1 MRYVKFIIKNFKGI
15 QELTIDL
22 SQRPDSR
29 VYTFVGLNES
39 GKTTILEAINTIN
52 SGYDE
57 SNAHRL
63 IPKHLKANFND
74 KVSVKAIVAVDKED
88 NKRIAAKFEEL
99 GYINYQPIEN
109 FSINTTCSFESSKV
123 GKRVS
128 YWDFSPIL
136 QKEGSEEKTTLPA
149 ESEDWQTMVSYIK
162 GNLMPRIVFYENL
175 LFDFPERIYLTG
187 ERSNDNS
194 NKPYKDIIE
203 DILQEI
209 IPNSTIQTHLA
220 DNFMGKDP
228 GSRDVFD
235 AIQYQLEA
243 KIGKEVFSSWGQL
256 FNETT
261 QHTDIVLRFG
271 IEPANEGAEPE
282 FYVEIKLKEN
292 TNLYYVAERSVG
304 FRWFFS
310 FLFFILFRKHRKTD
324 LGETLFLLDEP
335 ASNLH
340 PAAQKKLLE
349 TFSKFVDDPQRPLK
363 LLYTTHSHYMINPQW
378 LEGAYIVKNEAVNYE
393 TPISEPKTTDITAIP
408 YKKFVAQHPQQHDY
422 FQPILDTLDYQPGLM
437 EKVPNVIVTEGKND
451 YYTLMYM
458 NEVVLG
464 GKYRKVH
471 LMPGAGCAKNCVVIQ
486 LYIAW
491 GRKFMILLDG
501 DKAGAKSKNEY
512 VKQFGT
518 MIEKNI
524 KLYNDFVPGIGDVA
538 MEDIFSE
545 EEKLMITQRFNPAA
559 TAYNKSAFN
568 TAIQEALIKKE
579 RIDLSEATIAK
590 FDQLLQGLDN
600 YLF

>member
-1 MRYVKFIIKNFKGI
+1 M
-15 QELTIDL
+15 
-22 SQRPDSR
+22 
-29 VYTFVGLNES
+29 
-39 GKTTILEAINTIN
+39 
-52 SGYDE
+52 
-57 SNAHRL
+57 
-63 IPKHLKANFND
+63 
-74 KVSVKAIVAVDKED
+74 
-88 NKRIAAKFEEL
+88 
-99 GYINYQPIEN
+99 
-109 FSINTTCSFESSKV
+109 
-123 GKRVS
+123 
-128 YWDFSPIL
+128 
-136 QKEGSEEKTTLPA
+136 
-149 ESEDWQTMVSYIK
+149 
-162 GNLMPRIVFYENL
+162 
-175 LFDFPERIYLTG
+175 
-187 ERSNDNS
+187 
-194 NKPYKDIIE
+194 
-203 DILQEI
+203 
-209 IPNSTIQTHLA
+209 
-220 DNFMGKDP
+220 
-228 GSRDVFD
+228 
-235 AIQYQLEA
+235 
-243 KIGKEVFSSWGQL
+243 
-256 FNETT
+256 
-261 QHTDIVLRFG
+261 
-271 IEPANEGAEPE
+271 
-282 FYVEIKLKEN
+282 
-292 TNLYYVAERSVG
+292 
-304 FRWFFS
+304 
-310 FLFFILFRKHRKTD
+310 
-324 LGETLFLLDEP
+324 GETLFLLDEP

-545 EEKLMITQRFNPAA
+545 EEKPSPSFAAQR
-559 TAYNKSAFN
+559 
-568 TAIQEALIKKE
+568 
-579 RIDLSEATIAK
+579 
-590 FDQLLQGLDN
+590 G
-600 YLF
+600 

>member
-1 MRYVKFIIKNFKGI
+1 MKYIKFIIKNFKGI
-15 QELTIDL
+15 QDLTIDL

-39 GKTTILEAINTIN
+39 GKTTILEAINTIKA
-52 SGYDE
+52 GYDE

-74 KVSVKAIVAVDKED
+74 KVSVKAIIAVDEAD
-88 NKRIAAKFEEL
+88 NKLIADKFKQM
-99 GYINYQPIEN
+99 GYVNYKPIET
-109 FSINTTCSFESSKV
+109 FSINSTCSFESSKV
-123 GKRVS
+123 KESVS
-128 YWDFSPIL
+128 YWDFAPTLQNEITKEKIIL
-136 QKEGSEEKTTLPA
+136 TAKNQ
-149 ESEDWQTMVSYIK
+149 DWQSIVAYIRA
-162 GNLMPRIVFYENL
+162 NLMPRIVFYENL

-187 ERSNDNS
+187 ERSGDS
-194 NKPYKDIIE
+194 NYKPYRDIIE

-209 IPNSTIQTHLA
+209 VPNGTIQTTLA

-228 GSRDVFD
+228 GARDIFD
-235 AIQYQLEA
+235 AIQSKLEA
-243 KIGKEVFSSWGQL
+243 KIGEEVFSSWGQL

-271 IEPANEGAEPE
+271 IEPAKEGAEPE

-310 FLFFILFRKHRKTD
+310 FLFFILFRKNRKTD

-349 TFSKFVDDPQRPLK
+349 TFSKFVDDPKRPLK
-363 LLYTTHSHYMINPQW
+363 LLYTTHSHYMINPRW

-393 TPISEPKTTDITAIP
+393 TPINEPKTTDITAIP
-408 YKKFVAQHPQQHDY
+408 YKKFVAQHPQQYDY
-422 FQPILDTLDYQPGLM
+422 FQPILDTLDYQPGLI

-451 YYTLMYM
+451 YYTLMYI
-458 NEVVLG
+458 NEIILD
-464 GKYRKVH
+464 GKYKKIN
-471 LMPGAGCAKNCVVIQ
+471 LMPGAGCSRNCVVIQ

-491 GRKFMILLDG
+491 GRQFIILLDG
-501 DKAGAKSKNEY
+501 DKAGTKSKTEY
-512 VKQFGT
+512 IKQFGE
-518 MIEKNI
+518 IVQKNI
-524 KLYNDFVPGIGDVA
+524 KVYSDFVPEIGSAA
-538 MEDIFSE
+538 MEDIFTE
-545 EEKLMITQRFNPAA
+545 DEKIMITRRFNPEVAS
-559 TAYNKSAFN
+559 YNKSAFN
-568 TAIQEALIKKE
+568 TALQEALIKREK
-579 RIDLSEATIAK
+579 ITLSEGTIAK
-590 FDQLLQGLDN
+590 FDQLLKGMESA
-600 YLF
+600 F

>member
-1 MRYVKFIIKNFKGI
+1 MRYNKFIIKNFKGI
-15 QELTIDL
+15 QELIIDL

-39 GKTTILEAINTIN
+39 GKTTVLEAINTIN
-52 SGYDE
+52 DGYE
-57 SNAHRL
+57 KSTAHRL

-74 KVSVKAIVAVDKED
+74 KVSVEAIVAVDDED
-88 NKRIAAKFEEL
+88 NKLIASKFEEL
-99 GYINYQPIEN
+99 GYVNYQPIEN
-109 FSINTTCSFESSKV
+109 FSINKTCSFESSKV
-123 GKRVS
+123 GELVS
-128 YWDFSPIL
+128 YWGFSPRL
-136 QKEGSEEKTTLPA
+136 QKKGGNKEIILATEN
-149 ESEDWQTMVSYIK
+149 EDWQKMVSYIK
-162 GNLMPRIVFYENL
+162 SNLMPRIVFYENL

-187 ERSNDNS
+187 ERSNDNV
-194 NKPYKDIIE
+194 NKPYRDIIE

-209 IPNSTIQTHLA
+209 IPNATIQTHLA

-235 AIQYQLEA
+235 AIQFKLEA
-243 KIGKEVFSSWGQL
+243 KIGQEVFSSWGRL
-256 FNETT
+256 FNETS
-261 QHTDIVLRFG
+261 QHTDIVLKFG
-271 IEPANEGAEPE
+271 IEPANDGSEPE

-304 FRWFFS
+304 FRWFFA
-310 FLFFILFRKHRKTD
+310 FLFFILFRKNRKTD

-363 LLYTTHSHYMINPQW
+363 LLYTTHSHYMINPRW

-393 TPISEPKTTDITAIP
+393 TPVNEPKTTDITAIP
-408 YKKFVAQHPQQHDY
+408 YKNFVAQHPQQHDY

-437 EKVPNVIVTEGKND
+437 EKVPNIIVTEGKND
-451 YYTLMYM
+451 YYTLTYM
-458 NEVVLG
+458 NEVVLD
-464 GKYRKVH
+464 GKYKNIN

-491 GRKFMILLDG
+491 GRKFVILLDG
-501 DKAGAKSKNEY
+501 DKAGAKSKSEY
-512 VKQFGT
+512 IKQFGEL
-518 MIEKNI
+518 IENNI
-524 KLYNDFVPGIGDVA
+524 KLYNDFVPEIGNEA
-538 MEDIFSE
+538 MEDIFGE
-545 EEKLMITQRFNPAA
+545 EEKLSITRRFNPGA

-579 RIDLSEATIAK
+579 SIALSETTISK
-590 FDQLLQGLDN
+590 FDLLLQGLES
-600 YLF
+600 YSF

>member
-1 MRYVKFIIKNFKGI
+1 MRYIKFIIKNFKGI
-15 QELTIDL
+15 KDLTIDL

-52 SGYDE
+52 AGYNE

-74 KVSVKAIVAVDKED
+74 MVSVKAIVAVDEED
-88 NKRIAAKFEEL
+88 NKLIAAKFAEL
-99 GYINYQPIEN
+99 GYVNYQPIEN
-109 FSINTTCSFESSKV
+109 FYINKTCSFESSKV
-123 GKRVS
+123 GQRVS
-128 YWDFSPIL
+128 YWDFSPRL
-136 QKEGSEEKTTLPA
+136 QKKGTDEEITLPA
-149 ESEDWQTMVSYIK
+149 ESEDWQTMVTYIK
-162 GNLMPRIVFYENL
+162 GNLLPRIVFYENL

-187 ERSNDNS
+187 EQSNDNP

-209 IPNSTIQTHLA
+209 IPNGTIQTTLA
-220 DNFMGKDP
+220 DNYMGKDP
-228 GSRDVFD
+228 GSHDIFD
-235 AIQYQLEA
+235 AIQTQLEA
-243 KIGKEVFSSWGQL
+243 KIGEEVFSSWGQL

-271 IEPANEGAEPE
+271 IEPAKEGAEPE

-310 FLFFILFRKHRKTD
+310 FLFFILFRKNRKTD

-349 TFSKFVDDPQRPLK
+349 TFSKFVDDPKRPLK
-363 LLYTTHSHYMINPQW
+363 LLYTTHSHYMINPRW

-393 TPISEPKTTDITAIP
+393 SPINEPKTTDITAIP
-408 YKKFVAQHPQQHDY
+408 YKNFVAQHPQQHDY

-437 EKVPNVIVTEGKND
+437 EKVPNIIVTEGKND
-451 YYTLMYM
+451 YYTLTYI
-458 NEVVLG
+458 NEVVLD
-464 GKYRKVH
+464 GKYKKVH

-512 VKQFGT
+512 TKQFGEL
-518 MIEKNI
+518 IESNI
-524 KLYNDFVPGIGDVA
+524 KLYNDLVPEIGNMA

-545 EEKLMITQRFNPAA
+545 EEKLEITQRFNPVA
-559 TAYNKSAFN
+559 TTYNKSAFN

-579 RIDLSEATIAK
+579 KIVLSEATIAK
-590 FDQLLQGLDN
+590 FDQLLQRLDS
-600 YLF
+600 YSF

>member
-271 IEPANEGAEPE
+271 IEPAKEGAEPE

-393 TPISEPKTTDITAIP
+393 TPISEQKTTDITAIP

-464 GKYRKVH
+464 GKYKKVH

-579 RIDLSEATIAK
+579 RIDLNEATIAK
-590 FDQLLQGLDN
+590 FDQLLQGLDG
-600 YLF
+600 YGF